1 VIAGSTVLRRVAV
14 WLAMALATWSAPPAA
29 RAQEPQA
36 PTQESAV
43 ESLAGE
49 AAAEEGPAPDEDLAL
64 IESLLEE
71 DDSIVE
77 GGLAYDPGDRRDPF
91 RSLLVT
97 VEATRRDGPRPQ
109 GIPGLVISELTVTG
123 VWLTAEGPVAQVQSA
138 DDPVSYLL
146 REGDR
151 LYDGDVIRIS
161 YARNEG
167 AEVEFKQIVDDPTAP
182 KPFREIVKRVEP

>member
-1 VIAGSTVLRRVAV
+1 MSAPRFRGRGLPYWLLISMLLGLTVAWGSVAV
-14 WLAMALATWSAPPAA
+14 
-29 RAQEPQA
+29 AQQPEDEVSPEQPTGERTADEP
-36 PTQESAV
+36 V
-43 ESLAGE
+43 
-49 AAAEEGPAPDEDLAL
+49 DEDLAL

-71 DDSIVE
+71 DEAVVE

-97 VEATRRDGPRPQ
+97 VEATRRDGPRPE
-109 GIPGLVISELTVTG
+109 GIPGLLIDELIVTG
-123 VWLTAEGPVAQVQSA
+123 VWVTDQGPVAQVQSS

-146 REGDR
+146 REGDH
-151 LYDGDVIRIS
+151 LFDGDLIRIS
-161 YARNEG
+161 YTRNAG